1 MSRRSAGLLVYR
13 RSRDGGLCVL
23 LVHMG
28 GPFWQRRD
36 EGAWSIPK
44 GEYGDGEDPLAV
56 ARREFR
62 EELGQPPPAGDV
74 VELGEFRQAGG
85 KRIVVFAVEG
95 DVDASDVRSNEFQME
110 WPRGSGQ
117 LRSFPEVD
125 RAEWMRPE
133 LAKRKV
139 VRGQVAAIDRLLAVT
154 ASGED
159 GPQAARR

>member
-1 MSRRSAGLLVYR
+1 
-13 RSRDGGLCVL
+13 
-23 LVHMG
+23 MG

-139 VRGQVAAIDRLLAVT
+139 VRGQVAAIDRLLAAT